1 LRALDLDALREL
13 VESQSVQDDKI
24 ETYWS
29 SRDVQD
35 ALDVVDMDDPKEDE
49 LRAAIAVLLDHAA
62 EVRELRGVDDGPSY
76 AIGSAG
82 ARKRAREGEI
92 EASLQKAADDAKKAH
107 EFLADMKARHE
118 KDPEG
123 VAAQFKA
130 LIDDESTRP
139 AIEAIVKHGM
149 CECAGAHGNL
159 CAWVLMMWLAATR
172 FRLEHGNAAPEKL
185 ASMADDAISSYVVDV
200 RVEIKVYDVFGF
212 TDLHT
217 GEPLEGDPELRRRRP
232 GAVRSGRFRRV
243 ALHGRVVAA
252 AGRF

>member
-1 LRALDLDALREL
+1 MRKKKARVKGATKPTGDIKLVLRALDLDALREL

-118 KDPEG
+118 KDPES

-139 AIEAIVKHGM
+139 AIEAIMQNGM

-172 FRLEHGNAAPEKL
+172 FRLEHGDAAPERL
-185 ASMADDAISSYVVDV
+185 ASMND
-200 RVEIKVYDVFGF
+200 
-212 TDLHT
+212 
-217 GEPLEGDPELRRRRP
+217 
-232 GAVRSGRFRRV
+232 GAVSAYLV
-243 ALHGRVVAA
+243 DASV
-252 AGRF
+252 